1 MEREGRKINKVKKSL
16 ALISNDD
23 LSGTGKYD
31 ELNFR
36 PKIHK

>member
-1 MEREGRKINKVKKSL
+1 MGVEREGEKKKKVKKSL

-31 ELNFR
+31 
-36 PKIHK
+36 